1 MLKNSNFQ
9 FKERGELKKP
19 NLYSKCKYFQVVSN
33 GVGKGVRYG
42 FCFISG
48 FHSFPWRHLTKVCV
62 LAGWPYAYLTAD
74 AYSVNL
80 GFLNI
85 FYCLNLCDN
94 KKYI

>member
-1 MLKNSNFQ
+1 MLKISNFQ

-48 FHSFPWRHLTKVCV
+48 FHSFP
-62 LAGWPYAYLTAD
+62 
-74 AYSVNL
+74 
-80 GFLNI
+80 
-85 FYCLNLCDN
+85 
-94 KKYI
+94 